1 MWKRPLLN
9 DMVLCCTYDVDSY
22 KILRI
27 DSADNNFNK
36 LKQINSWLLL
46 KNYLYI

>member
-9 DMVLCCTYDVDSY
+9 DMVLRCTYDVDSY

-27 DSADNNFNK
+27 DSADNNFTI
-36 LKQINSWLLL
+36 LKSDS
-46 KNYLYI
+46 KST